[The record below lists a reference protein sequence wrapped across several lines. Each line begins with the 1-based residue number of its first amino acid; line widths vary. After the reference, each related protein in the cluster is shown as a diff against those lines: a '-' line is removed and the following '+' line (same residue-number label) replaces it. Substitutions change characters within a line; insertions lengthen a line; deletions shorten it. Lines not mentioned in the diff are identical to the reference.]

1 VDHHDTRGQYD
12 PAFHSTN
19 GINSVSLP
27 ALSSSWP
34 IFSRHV
40 IEASKELPDEWP
52 FNLDMN
58 SGKPLGL
65 GTSIIKL
72 WIESVT

>member
-1 VDHHDTRGQYD
+1 VDHHDTRGQYN
-12 PAFHSTN
+12 PAFHSTD
-19 GINSVSLP
+19 GINSVSLT
-27 ALSSSWP
+27 ASNWP

-65 GTSIIKL
+65 GTSIIKH
-72 WIESVT
+72 